1 MTGISRR
8 LDSLESTH
16 THGTSGNSPSG
27 QTGNDGQLAEA
38 LRAQIYRLME
48 DLRGKE
54 ERMQMMEEEL
64 EQTRGRGQGLAREL
78 GSSVGGREQAKSS
91 LPFYVSSGERSHWLS
106 RVHSSEREVVHG
118 RQELTGRVA
127 GHELVE
133 GSAGKREEI
142 QGASE
147 EREGGREGGRYW
159 LRSGGYVHSASRPH
173 TQILPPRDG
182 DRHLVLRFPIR

>member
-16 THGTSGNSPSG
+16 AHGTSGDSPPG
-27 QTGNDGQLAEA
+27 PPGNDGQLAEA
-38 LRAQIYRLME
+38 LRAQISRLKE

-78 GSSVGGREQAKSS
+78 GSAVGGREQAKSS
-91 LPFYVSSGERSHWLS
+91 HPLCVDSGEPSHWLTRVLS
-106 RVHSSEREVVHG
+106 REREVEHG
-118 RQELTGRVA
+118 RQELTSRVA

-133 GSAGKREEI
+133 GNAGKR
-142 QGASE
+142 E
-147 EREGGREGGRYW
+147 EREGGRDWAGTSGVRSHTNLAIPEWRQTPGPPVFHT
-159 LRSGGYVHSASRPH
+159 LRANPDG
-173 TQILPPRDG
+173 PR
-182 DRHLVLRFPIR
+182 RSPFML